1 MTASSTP
8 CLVHCFDNGLVLLAE
23 PLPWLSSVGF
33 DIAITAGAAFDP
45 EDRQGLA
52 SLTTDIVLR
61 GAGPRDARAFL
72 EDLEN
77 LGVVWSESV
86 GHRFIHL
93 SAAMRPKHLRDALAI
108 FSDVLRKPRLPQEDL
123 ESARQGLIQTIQAEE
138 DDPEHQLNKALRY
151 RFLPYPWSRSPHGVI
166 DHVAAI
172 SWQEVAEF
180 VERHFQPSGVV
191 IGVAGRFNWDELV
204 TWVGELLGD
213 WKGSPPPAPETRWP
227 TERQA
232 HVPFDSQQT
241 HIGVAYR
248 SIPYED
254 DHYFLARAAAGML
267 GSGSSSR
274 LFMEL
279 RERRG
284 LCYAVGANYVVI
296 RGFGGVICYVGTTSE
311 RAEESLEVLL
321 EQLQNLGEG
330 VTKDELDRAK
340 AQLKSGIVF
349 LQESSAARA
358 HTLTQDWS
366 LLGRVRSMQ
375 EIKEA
380 VDSLSTEEVN
390 QFLRDNP
397 PRDFTVVTVGPRPVV
412 VPSELLQP

>member
-1 MTASSTP
+1 M
-8 CLVHCFDNGLVLLAE
+8 AE
-23 PLPWLSSVGF
+23 PLPWLSSVSF
-33 DIAITAGAAFDP
+33 DIAIPAGALFDP

-52 SLTTDIVLR
+52 SLTTDMVLR

-86 GHRFIHL
+86 GHRYIHF
-93 SAAMRPKHLRDALAI
+93 SAAMRPDYLREALAI

-151 RFLPYPWSRSPHGVI
+151 RFLPYPWSRSPHGMI
-166 DHVAAI
+166 DHVVAI
-172 SWQEVAEF
+172 SWHEVAEF
-180 VERHFQPSGVV
+180 FERHFQPSGIV

-204 TWVGELLGD
+204 SSIGELLGD
-213 WKGSPPPAPETRWP
+213 WKGCPPPPPEARWP

-248 SIPYED
+248 SVPYED
-254 DHYFLARAAAGML
+254 DRYFLARAAAGML
-267 GSGSSSR
+267 GSGTSSR

-284 LCYAVGANYVVI
+284 LCYAVGASYVAI

-311 RAEESLEVLL
+311 RAEESLQVLL
-321 EQLQNLGEG
+321 EELQNLGEG
-330 VTKDELDRAK
+330 VHNDELNRAK

-358 HTLTQDWS
+358 HALTQDWA

-375 EIKEA
+375 EIKKA
-380 VDSLSTEEVN
+380 VDSLTTEEIN
-390 QFLRDNP
+390 SFLRENR
-397 PRDFTVVTVGPRPVV
+397 PRDFTVVTVGPRPVE
-412 VPSELLQP
+412 VPSELLQS